1 VRVAIT
7 GASGLIGTALVD
19 HLTSGGHDVV
29 RLVRRPA
36 RGADEVSWDPV
47 NGVLDPGALD
57 GVDAAVN
64 LAGAGVG
71 DRRWTP
77 AYKQLIRSSR
87 LDATRT
93 LVTAL
98 SAMSTPPRVLVSA
111 SAEGFYGDRGEEVLT
126 EQSPGGEGFLADVV
140 RDWEAQAHRAQ
151 DAGIRVAT
159 ARTGLVMSPQGG
171 AFAKVLPLARL
182 GLAGPLGSGR
192 QWWAW
197 ITMPD
202 EVAALTHLLTAEV
215 SGPVNLCVP
224 DPARNGDV
232 VRAIGSALHRPA
244 LLPAPGLALRLVL
257 GEFADDVLA
266 SIRMTPKVLQD
277 SGFTFTHPE
286 LEDAVRWLVR

>member
-1 VRVAIT
+1 MRVAIT
-7 GASGLIGTALVD
+7 GASGLIGTALVE
-19 HLTSGGHDVV
+19 HLTSGGHEVV

-36 RGADEVSWDPV
+36 RDVGEVSWDPV

-71 DRRWTP
+71 DHRWTP
-77 AYKQLIRSSR
+77 AYKHLIRSSR
-87 LDATRT
+87 LEATRT

-126 EQSPGGEGFLADVV
+126 ERSPGGDGFLADVV
-140 RDWEAQAHRAQ
+140 RDWEAEAQRAE
-151 DAGIRVAT
+151 DAGIRVAL
-159 ARTGLVMSPQGG
+159 ARTGLVMAPRGG

-202 EVAALTHLLTAEV
+202 EVAALTHLLTTEV

-232 VRAIGSALHRPA
+232 MRAIGSALHRPA
-244 LLPAPGLALRLVL
+244 LLPAPGPALRLVL

-266 SIRMTPKVLQD
+266 SIRMTPQVLVD
-277 SGFTFTHPE
+277 SGFLFTRPG